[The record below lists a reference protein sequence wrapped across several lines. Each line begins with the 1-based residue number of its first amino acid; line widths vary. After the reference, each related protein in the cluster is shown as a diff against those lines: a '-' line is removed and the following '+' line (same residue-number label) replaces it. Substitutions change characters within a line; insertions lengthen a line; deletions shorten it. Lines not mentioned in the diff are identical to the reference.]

1 MMIYQSKEI
10 GEKMKYLILFTALIS
25 FSVIVADERGPD
37 RAMWA
42 AKMKLDLAE
51 LKGPP
56 LLADFKAKKA
66 DRIAN
71 LDLLID
77 SGKYEGP
84 ALERLSRM
92 REKVL
97 NTELPSQDEIN
108 LRHERKIKMMKS
120 RVKMMDRRFRDPRRD
135 QIMRDRERWELRK
148 QKNRRTKKD

>member
-1 MMIYQSKEI
+1 
-10 GEKMKYLILFTALIS
+10 MKYLILLTTLIS

-56 LLADFKAKKA
+56 SLADLKAKKA

>member
-1 MMIYQSKEI
+1 
-10 GEKMKYLILFTALIS
+10 MKYLILFTALIS

-56 LLADFKAKKA
+56 SLADLKAKKA
-66 DRIAN
+66 DRIAS

-97 NTELPSQDEIN
+97 NTELPSQDQIN

-120 RVKMMDRRFRDPRRD
+120 RIKMMDRRFRDPRRD

>member
-1 MMIYQSKEI
+1 
-10 GEKMKYLILFTALIS
+10 MKYLILLTTLIS

-37 RAMWA
+37 RAMWT

-56 LLADFKAKKA
+56 SLADLKAKKA

-71 LDLLID
+71 LDLLIE

>member
-1 MMIYQSKEI
+1 
-10 GEKMKYLILFTALIS
+10 MKYLILLTTLIS

-56 LLADFKAKKA
+56 SLADLKAKKA

-77 SGKYEGP
+77 SGKYQGP

-120 RVKMMDRRFRDPRRD
+120 RVKMMDRRFRDPRRN

>member
-1 MMIYQSKEI
+1 
-10 GEKMKYLILFTALIS
+10 MKYLILLTALIS

-56 LLADFKAKKA
+56 SLADLKAKKA

-97 NTELPSQDEIN
+97 NTELPSQDQIN

-120 RVKMMDRRFRDPRRD
+120 RIKMMDRRFRDPRRD

>member
-1 MMIYQSKEI
+1 
-10 GEKMKYLILFTALIS
+10 MKYLILLTTLIS

-56 LLADFKAKKA
+56 SLADLKAKKA

-108 LRHERKIKMMKS
+108 LRHERKIKMMMSLKNG
-120 RVKMMDRRFRDPRRD
+120 RKKTKMMK
-135 QIMRDRERWELRK
+135 IKLNIGSLEIKWIKLLKYMII
-148 QKNRRTKKD
+148 

>member
-1 MMIYQSKEI
+1 
-10 GEKMKYLILFTALIS
+10 MKYLILLTTLIS
-25 FSVIVADERGPD
+25 FSAIVADERGPD

-56 LLADFKAKKA
+56 LLADLKAKKA

-97 NTELPSQDEIN
+97 NTELPSQDQIN

>member
-1 MMIYQSKEI
+1 
-10 GEKMKYLILFTALIS
+10 MKYLILLTTLIS
-25 FSVIVADERGPD
+25 FSAIVADERGPD

-56 LLADFKAKKA
+56 LLADLKAKKA

-71 LDLLID
+71 LNLLID

>member
-1 MMIYQSKEI
+1 
-10 GEKMKYLILFTALIS
+10 MKYLILFTALIS

-56 LLADFKAKKA
+56 SLADLKAKKA
-66 DRIAN
+66 DRIAS

-84 ALERLSRM
+84 VLERLSRM

-97 NTELPSQDEIN
+97 NTELPSQDQIN

-120 RVKMMDRRFRDPRRD
+120 RIKMMDTRFRDPRRD

>member
-1 MMIYQSKEI
+1 
-10 GEKMKYLILFTALIS
+10 MKYLILLTTLIS
-25 FSVIVADERGPD
+25 FSAIVADERGPD

-56 LLADFKAKKA
+56 LLADLKAKKA

-84 ALERLSRM
+84 ALERIFRM

-97 NTELPSQDEIN
+97 NTELPSQEEIN

-120 RVKMMDRRFRDPRRD
+120 RVKTMDRRFRDPRRD

>member
-1 MMIYQSKEI
+1 
-10 GEKMKYLILFTALIS
+10 MKYLILLTTLIS
-25 FSVIVADERGPD
+25 FSAIVADERGPD

-56 LLADFKAKKA
+56 SLADLKAKKA

-97 NTELPSQDEIN
+97 NTELPSQDQIN

>member
-1 MMIYQSKEI
+1 
-10 GEKMKYLILFTALIS
+10 MKYLILLTTLIS
-25 FSVIVADERGPD
+25 FSAIVADERGPD

-56 LLADFKAKKA
+56 SLADLKAKKA

-77 SGKYEGP
+77 SGKYEDP
-84 ALERLSRM
+84 ALERIFRM

>member
-1 MMIYQSKEI
+1 
-10 GEKMKYLILFTALIS
+10 MKYLILLTTLIS

-120 RVKMMDRRFRDPRRD
+120 RVKMMDRRFRDQRRN

-148 QKNRRTKKD
+148 QKNRRTKRD

>member
-1 MMIYQSKEI
+1 
-10 GEKMKYLILFTALIS
+10 MKYLILLTTLIS

-77 SGKYEGP
+77 SGKYQGP

-97 NTELPSQDEIN
+97 NTELPSQNQIN

-120 RVKMMDRRFRDPRRD
+120 RVKMMDRRFRDPRRN

>member
-1 MMIYQSKEI
+1 
-10 GEKMKYLILFTALIS
+10 MKYLILLTALIS

-56 LLADFKAKKA
+56 SLADLKAKKA

-71 LDLLID
+71 LDLLIG

-120 RVKMMDRRFRDPRRD
+120 RVKMMDRRFRDPRRN

>member
-1 MMIYQSKEI
+1 
-10 GEKMKYLILFTALIS
+10 MKYSLLLLTLILS
-25 FSVIVADERGPD
+25 SVIIADDHKPD
-37 RAMWA
+37 RAMME
-42 AKMKLDLAE
+42 AKMQLDLAE

-56 LLADFKAKKA
+56 LLVDLKAKKA

-97 NTELPSQDEIN
+97 NTELPSQDQIN
-108 LRHERKIKMMKS
+108 LRHERKIKMMKNRLKS
-120 RVKMMDRRFRDPRRD
+120 RVKMMDRRFRDPRRN

>member
-1 MMIYQSKEI
+1 
-10 GEKMKYLILFTALIS
+10 MKYLILLTALIS

-56 LLADFKAKKA
+56 LLADLKAKKA

-84 ALERLSRM
+84 ALERISRM

>member
-1 MMIYQSKEI
+1 
-10 GEKMKYLILFTALIS
+10 MKYLILLTALIS

-56 LLADFKAKKA
+56 SLADLKAKKA

-120 RVKMMDRRFRDPRRD
+120 RVKMMDRRFRDPRRN

>member
-1 MMIYQSKEI
+1 
-10 GEKMKYLILFTALIS
+10 MKYLILFATLIS

-56 LLADFKAKKA
+56 SLADLKAKKA

-84 ALERLSRM
+84 ALERLSSM

-97 NTELPSQDEIN
+97 NTELPSQDQIN
-108 LRHERKIKMMKS
+108 LRHERKIKMMKNRLKS
-120 RVKMMDRRFRDPRRD
+120 RVKMMDRRFRDPRRH
-135 QIMRDRERWELRK
+135 QMMRDRERWELRK
-148 QKNRRTKKD
+148 QKNKRIKKD

>member
-1 MMIYQSKEI
+1 
-10 GEKMKYLILFTALIS
+10 MKYLILLTTLIS

-97 NTELPSQDEIN
+97 KTELPSQDEIN

-120 RVKMMDRRFRDPRRD
+120 RVKMMDRRFRDPRRN

>member
-1 MMIYQSKEI
+1 
-10 GEKMKYLILFTALIS
+10 MKYLLLLITLILS
-25 FSVIVADERGPD
+25 SVIIADDHKPE
-37 RAMWA
+37 RAMLE
-42 AKMKLDLAE
+42 AKMQLDLAE
-51 LKGPP
+51 RKGPP
-56 LLADFKAKKA
+56 LLVDLKAKKA

-97 NTELPSQDEIN
+97 NTELPTQEEIN
-108 LRHERKIKMMKS
+108 LRQERKIKMMKS
-120 RVKMMDRRFRDPRRD
+120 RVKMMDRRFRDPRRN

>member
-1 MMIYQSKEI
+1 
-10 GEKMKYLILFTALIS
+10 MKYLILLTTLIS

-56 LLADFKAKKA
+56 SLADLKAKKA

-120 RVKMMDRRFRDPRRD
+120 RVKMIDRRFRDPRRN

>member
-1 MMIYQSKEI
+1 
-10 GEKMKYLILFTALIS
+10 MKYLILLTTLIS

-56 LLADFKAKKA
+56 SLADLKAKKA

-120 RVKMMDRRFRDPRRD
+120 RVKMMDRRFRDPRRN

>member
-1 MMIYQSKEI
+1 
-10 GEKMKYLILFTALIS
+10 MKYLILLTTLIS

-97 NTELPSQDEIN
+97 NTELPSQDKIN

-120 RVKMMDRRFRDPRRD
+120 RVKMMDRRFRDPRRN

-148 QKNRRTKKD
+148 QKNRRTKIWLY

>member
-1 MMIYQSKEI
+1 
-10 GEKMKYLILFTALIS
+10 MKYLILLTTLIS

-120 RVKMMDRRFRDPRRD
+120 RVKMMDRRFRDPRRN

-148 QKNRRTKKD
+148 QKNRRTKRD

>member
-1 MMIYQSKEI
+1 
-10 GEKMKYLILFTALIS
+10 MKYLILLTTLIS

>member
-1 MMIYQSKEI
+1 
-10 GEKMKYLILFTALIS
+10 MKYLILFTALIS

-56 LLADFKAKKA
+56 LLADLKAKKA

-84 ALERLSRM
+84 ALERIFRM

-135 QIMRDRERWELRK
+135 QTMRDRERWELRK

>member
-1 MMIYQSKEI
+1 
-10 GEKMKYLILFTALIS
+10 MKYLILLTALIS
-25 FSVIVADERGPD
+25 FSVILADERGQD

-56 LLADFKAKKA
+56 SLADLKAKKA

>member
-1 MMIYQSKEI
+1 
-10 GEKMKYLILFTALIS
+10 MKYLILLTTLIS
-25 FSVIVADERGPD
+25 FSAIVADERGPD

-56 LLADFKAKKA
+56 LLADLKAKKA

-84 ALERLSRM
+84 ALERIFRM

-97 NTELPSQDEIN
+97 NTELPSQEEIN

>member
-1 MMIYQSKEI
+1 MT
-10 GEKMKYLILFTALIS
+10 YLILLTALLS

-56 LLADFKAKKA
+56 LLADLKAKKA

-84 ALERLSRM
+84 ALERLSLM

>member
-1 MMIYQSKEI
+1 
-10 GEKMKYLILFTALIS
+10 MKYLILLTTLIS

-77 SGKYEGP
+77 SGKYQGP

>member
-1 MMIYQSKEI
+1 
-10 GEKMKYLILFTALIS
+10 MKYLILLTALIS

-42 AKMKLDLAE
+42 AKMQLDLAE

-71 LDLLID
+71 LDLLIE

>member
-1 MMIYQSKEI
+1 
-10 GEKMKYLILFTALIS
+10 MKYLILLTTLIS

-37 RAMWA
+37 RSMWA

-56 LLADFKAKKA
+56 SLADFKAKLA

-97 NTELPSQDEIN
+97 NTEHPSQDEIN

-120 RVKMMDRRFRDPRRD
+120 RVKMMDRRFRDPRRN
-135 QIMRDRERWELRK
+135 QIMRDRERWELRT

>member
-1 MMIYQSKEI
+1 
-10 GEKMKYLILFTALIS
+10 MKYLILLTALIS
-25 FSVIVADERGPD
+25 FSVIFADERGPD

-56 LLADFKAKKA
+56 SLADLKAKKA